1 MTQHSDSPDKI
12 SLWSSK
18 ALRRLRALLVLA
30 AIPTGNATAADAT
43 LAPTGI
49 LRAAYIV
56 ANVAQARH
64 DPVTGTFTGVVAD
77 ITRELGRRANV
88 SITIM
93 LLPTAASVLDAV
105 KNGSAD
111 IGFVAPNPDRSGV
124 LFSQTYVL
132 VQQSALVRA
141 DSPLASVNDLDQAGQ
156 TIGVSTDDTVGVWL
170 QQHLKFARVRAT
182 SDYTMQEPFRWLRE
196 GTVDAFAG
204 GRQRLASSAGNE
216 PQLRMLPDNLFGVAQ
231 SIAVPSNRP
240 ERLALINTALD
251 AMREDGF
258 LADSVR
264 RSGIDGLAVAPAEMP
279 RL

>member
-1 MTQHSDSPDKI
+1 MTQHSDSTDKF

-18 ALRRLRALLVLA
+18 ALRRLRALLVLV
-30 AIPTGNATAADAT
+30 AIPTGDATAAEAA
-43 LAPTGI
+43 LAPTGT

-77 ITRELGRRANV
+77 ITRELGRKTNV
-88 SITIM
+88 AVTIM
-93 LLPTAASVLDAV
+93 PLPTAASVLEAV

-141 DSPLASVNDLDQAGQ
+141 DSPLVSVKDLDRPGR
-156 TIGVSTDDTVGVWL
+156 TIGVNTDDTVGVWL
-170 QQHLKFARVRAT
+170 QQHLNFAKVRAT
-182 SDYTMQEPFRWLRE
+182 SDYTMQEPFHWLRE
-196 GTVDAFAG
+196 GIVDAFAG
-204 GRQRLASSAGNE
+204 GRQRLASRAGNE
-216 PQLRMLPDNLFGVAQ
+216 PQLRMLPDNLYGVAQ

-264 RSGIDGLAVAPAEMP
+264 RSGIDGLAVAPAEMSRP
-279 RL
+279 